1 MPTIQVESDQLL
13 KAVEQLSPHE
23 LEAFVA
29 QVLAVRAQREAP
41 TLSAA
46 ESTLLLTI
54 NSAIPEPLQQ
64 RYDELIVQRQAE
76 QLTPT
81 EHAELLQLTIEIE
94 QREADRVAALA
105 DLARL
110 RGVPLTQLMQ
120 TLGIQPTYA

>member
-1 MPTIQVESDQLL
+1 MPTIQIESEQLL
-13 KAVEQLSPHE
+13 KAVEQLPPHE
-23 LEAFVA
+23 LDAFVA

-41 TLSAA
+41 TLSTA

-54 NSAIPEPLQQ
+54 NSAIPEALQQ

-81 EHAELLQLTIEIE
+81 EQVELLQLTTEIE

-105 DLARL
+105 DLSRL
-110 RGVPLTQLMQ
+110 RGIALTQLLQ
-120 TLGIQPTYA
+120 TLGI